1 MNKKQRD
8 KESKRIERFD
18 RALKD
23 KLITAVMI
31 APALSIMILS
41 VMYQSLSTTD
51 IAYSRQPGVVLG
63 WMTLTVVAA
72 TIVLAAMYNKTFV
85 TLAFSILF
93 GLASLS
99 YGIVIING
107 TTNVLDDGFFDM
119 LISVFI
125 LPVVSFISATG
136 VGSGAPHFVPLIVSL
151 LITGASIGA
160 TVYIVIKLKKAE
172 EERVRKAEASKSG
185 DRRRKVR

>member
-8 KESKRIERFD
+8 KENKRIERFD
-18 RALKD
+18 RAIKD

-41 VMYQSLSTTD
+41 VIYQTLSPMD
-51 IAYSRQPGVVLG
+51 IAYSRTPGVVLG
-63 WMTLTVVAA
+63 WMTLIVVAA
-72 TIVLAAMYNKTFV
+72 TIVLAALYNKTFV

-93 GLASLS
+93 GLATLS

-107 TTNVLDDGFFDM
+107 TTNVLDDRFFGM

-125 LPVVSFISATG
+125 LPVESFISATG

-151 LITGASIGA
+151 LITVASIGA
-160 TVYIVIKLKKAE
+160 TVYIVKKLKKEE
-172 EERVRKAEASKSG
+172 EERARKAEARKSG
-185 DRRRKVR
+185 NRRRKVR